1 MNIGDAAAR
10 SGLSAKMIRYYEQVG
25 LIVPASRTAAGYRDY
40 TPRDVHMLRFIARA
54 RDLGFSIAD
63 ITALLDLWRDEA
75 RRSADVKA
83 LAQARIGDMRRKI
96 AQLQDMADTLE
107 TLVDSCAG
115 DDRADC
121 PILKELEAPDG
132 ERSHSYRY
140 KQSGASSALRGR
152 LPRDNLKQGQSI
164 V

>member
-10 SGLSAKMIRYYEQVG
+10 SGLSAKMIRYYEQIG

-40 TPRDVHMLRFIARA
+40 APRDVHMLRFIARA

-63 ITALLDLWRDEA
+63 ITALLDLWRNEG

-83 LAQARIGDMRRKI
+83 LAQARIEDMRRKI

-121 PILKELEAPDG
+121 PILKELEAPIV
-132 ERSHSYRY
+132 ETHH
-140 KQSGASSALRGR
+140 ASSAKRSSVSLAPRGR
-152 LPRDNLKQGQSI
+152 LPRDNLKQGQSN